1 MSYSDL
7 IQKDNP
13 AIVWSLDDT
22 FVSTGSLVKS
32 NSLIDFSGKDGAYIN
47 SDANIESIKFP
58 IVFGGKSCISL
69 KKTSTSGQIKI
80 PSLDK
85 MSRKDVGNQSSLEFW
100 VKVSNT
106 SSAENVI
113 VSKTNSETK
122 IYIKNDY
129 VVFRLG
135 TSNNY
140 REAAVQIDSINKP
153 LHIVATYS
161 SNKIGIVVNGVSSST
176 EISYGSEYDSAGLTI
191 IESLFPNY
199 LDTDEYFY
207 FTKPDGIGVIN
218 FDTVALYSYVL
229 PREKALRHFIY
240 GCGYNIPDEF
250 INKNAGVVYN
260 FSMDND
266 SFIKKY
272 FMGNGESWNITD
284 YYNVYVDNGSLS
296 IKNMQEPFIGFSSS
310 LKKSKELPLY
320 QNGYFDL
327 SQSKSYLQINNS
339 ENIVSYGDGGWL
351 LKFDGTNITVGST
364 KQTLFYIGS
373 DLSPNYIE
381 CYAIN
386 DSGVKIKIDING
398 TTETLISSPSITGLF
413 YIGYYV
419 DSANA
424 SKSSI
429 VFYPEAGSSATLNK
443 ASLNSLSV
451 PNQYLRI
458 GSSNTWTDGYN
469 ELTDVVPNQY
479 QTLLKLKS
487 IKAAKKQ
494 YFDGITWSYNN
505 IGNAVDFYTA
515 TPSYS
520 QKRFLIASTGS
531 VKLSIPQQSL
541 SSQDSGTTGACKID
555 LGHPLGSSSATVSI
569 NGKKYINGSYDS
581 EFLSSASIPVGTSIT
596 SGTWLNARTVVQP
609 SDTSNILDLLDFT
622 VNLSTDDLK
631 TKPAKFNYLNI
642 ASFEINSSNQ
652 VLCNSSSG
660 GNPLKILK
668 TLGSTFAIPDLK
680 ETPVL
685 YNGFYSG
692 FKVQNTYAT
701 IDNSFASLEDSGLGL
716 ISFMLNVPYK
726 ESGEVVTIMSFE
738 NGATIKSI
746 SVNTNTGTLSTLD
759 SNIIVYING
768 VEYNASTNKIK
779 TNQWQN
785 ISVYLVSPYE
795 TETIPTISIGESS
808 TTPKTYHELYIDQ
821 FMLFYRPFADKATAE
836 KTITNIYN
844 LLSGNVPYSERDTN
858 IFKLNDSLS
867 TLDDIDYVGSNA
879 LQEIKYQATFEKFT
893 VDNNL
898 INTTISGQNK
908 FEYTTTYK
916 KDNKFPKTSWGLKVV
931 GNRNSNRIKF
941 NDDTDLEIGSSFN
954 VNGNERVITG
964 GKDSDGSW
972 QMNDTENTTA
982 DTSVF
987 MRNYKLSYN
996 LREANKLKIDKKSLA
1011 VDDTILFEKTYLYK
1025 VTSIGAV
1032 PQTTDV
1038 QQYEITLTKQALD
1051 QSKIYVV
1058 GSKRYYYN
1066 GTSIVED
1073 YLTRPKIKSKV
1084 SPAPAQV
1091 LDQEQ

>member
-1 MSYSDL
+1 MSYINL

-13 AIVWSLDDT
+13 AIVWSLDDVT
-22 FVSTGSLVKS
+22 VTNNSPVKS
-32 NSLIDFSGKDGAYIN
+32 NILIDPSGKDGSYIN
-47 SDANIESIKFP
+47 SNANIESIKFP

-69 KKTSTSGQIKI
+69 KTNADKIKI

-85 MSRKDVGNQSSLEFW
+85 ISRKDVGNQSSLEFW

-106 SSAENVI
+106 SSTENVI

-161 SNKIGIVVNGVSSST
+161 SNKIGIIVNGVSSST

-191 IESLFPNY
+191 IESLLPSY

-207 FTKPDGIGVIN
+207 FTKPDGIDVIN

-250 INKNAGVVYN
+250 INKNAGVIYN

-310 LKKSKELPLY
+310 LKRSKELPLY

-381 CYAIN
+381 CYAVN

-424 SKSSI
+424 SKSNI
-429 VFYPEAGSSATLNK
+429 VFYPETGSSVSLNK
-443 ASLNSLSV
+443 TILNSLSI

-458 GSSNTWTDGYN
+458 GSTNTWKDGYN
-469 ELTDVVPNQY
+469 ELTGIVPNQY

-494 YFDGITWSYNN
+494 YFDNLAWSYSA
-505 IGNAVDFYTA
+505 IGSAVDFYTA
-515 TPSYS
+515 TPNYS
-520 QKRFLIASTGS
+520 QKRFLIASTGIA
-531 VKLSIPQQSL
+531 KLSIPQQSL
-541 SSQDSGTTGACKID
+541 SSQDSATTGACKID
-555 LGHPLGSSSATVSI
+555 LGHPFGSSSATVSI
-569 NGKKYINGSYDS
+569 NGKKYVDGAYNS
-581 EFLSSASIPVGTSIT
+581 EFLAPTSLSVGTSIT
-596 SGTWLNARTVVQP
+596 SGTWLNARTVAQP
-609 SDTSNILDLLDFT
+609 SDTSNILDVLEFT
-622 VNLSTDDLK
+622 INLTTDDLK

-726 ESGEVVTIMSFE
+726 ESGESVMIMSFE

-785 ISVYLVSPYE
+785 ISIYLVSPYNVS
-795 TETIPTISIGESS
+795 TIPTISIGESS
-808 TTPKTYHELYIDQ
+808 QIVKTYHELYVDQ
-821 FMLFYRPFADKATAE
+821 FMLFYRPFTNKADAQ

-844 LLSGNVPYSERDTN
+844 LLSGNIPYSATDSN
-858 IFKLNDSLS
+858 SFKLNDNSSVLN
-867 TLDDIDYVGSNA
+867 DIDYAGSGA
-879 LQEIKYQATFEKFT
+879 LEEINYESSSTKFGTSLT
-893 VDNNL
+893 VN
-898 INTTISGQNK
+898 GQNSVV
-908 FEYTTTYK
+908 YTTTYIFDLK
-916 KDNKFPKTSWGLKVV
+916 QGKNSWGLKVV
-931 GNRNSNRIKF
+931 GDKTSSNRLKF
-941 NDDTDLEIGSSFN
+941 DDPVGIFIGSSFN
-954 VNGNERVITG
+954 VNGREHTITAVENSQG
-964 GKDSDGSW
+964 W
-972 QMNDTENTTA
+972 QISAPEETTISNTP
-982 DTSVF
+982 VF
-987 MRNYKLSYN
+987 MRNYAASKNFIESS
-996 LREANKLKIDKKSLA
+996 KLKVGKNNLV
-1011 VDDTILFEKTYLYK
+1011 VDNTILFDKTYLYK
-1025 VTSIGAV
+1025 VTALLGIAATATSPA
-1032 PQTTDV
+1032 QTK
-1038 QQYEITLTKQALD
+1038 ITLTKQALST
-1051 QSKIYVV
+1051 SKVYVI
-1058 GSKRYYYN
+1058 GSKRYSYN
-1066 GTSIVED
+1066 GASFVED
-1073 YLTRPKIKSKV
+1073 PLTREKIKSKV
-1084 SPAPAQV
+1084 APYQV
-1091 LDQEQ
+1091 EVVDQEQ